1 MRKNRTEQIETNNI
15 FPENQV
21 DSEPLINFDDD
32 FSLFF
37 DEPVK
42 ALDSEANA
50 EDNKQ
55 DELLKLI
62 EESAANSNLTEEQ
75 ETSTTIFEG
84 ENEIPN
90 PFFDPFFEGESVIQ
104 QIIFPAQGE
113 SHPTNDMN
121 EVPVQGR
128 EFNLVVRNQM

>member
-1 MRKNRTEQIETNNI
+1 MKI
-15 FPENQV
+15 
-21 DSEPLINFDDD
+21 

-55 DELLKLI
+55 DELLKVI
-62 EESAANSNLTEEQ
+62 EDTAVDSNLTEEQ
-75 ETSTTIFEG
+75 E
-84 ENEIPN
+84 IPN
-90 PFFDPFFEGESVIQ
+90 PIFEGESVIQ

-113 SHPTNDMN
+113 SHPTNDTN
-121 EVPVQGR
+121 EVPMQGER
-128 EFNLVVRNQM
+128 IQTSNSEPAVDIVNDSNEDTGNISEVEETNSQNENEYDMNYPPLVK

>member
-1 MRKNRTEQIETNNI
+1 MRKNRTEQIEANTI

-62 EESAANSNLTEEQ
+62 EETAADSNLTEEQ
-75 ETSTTIFEG
+75 E
-84 ENEIPN
+84 NPN
-90 PFFDPFFEGESVIQ
+90 SFFEGESVIQ

-113 SHPTNDMN
+113 SHPTNNSDDAPLQGESVSTTVSD
-121 EVPVQGR
+121 EVPLQG
-128 EFNLVVRNQM
+128 ESHP